1 MAQRAK
7 PAAASWCGGHPR
19 NVGDEQADH
28 QGLSLDPPTK
38 YSRLGERDLIWSSLW
53 GLEEAAAGT
62 TLLRPTM
69 RVLLGG
75 TAAMI
80 VTASIGRIANVSGL

>member
-1 MAQRAK
+1 MM
-7 PAAASWCGGHPR
+7 SWLRCSEEKLCLGR
-19 NVGDEQADH
+19 ILIAVTLL
-28 QGLSLDPPTK
+28 GLALAGV
-38 YSRLGERDLIWSSLW
+38 LGAR
-53 GLEEAAAGT
+53 AAGT

-69 RVLLGG
+69 RVLIGG

>member
-1 MAQRAK
+1 
-7 PAAASWCGGHPR
+7 
-19 NVGDEQADH
+19 VGLAVA
-28 QGLSLDPPTK
+28 GV
-38 YSRLGERDLIWSSLW
+38 LGAR
-53 GLEEAAAGT
+53 AAGT

>member
-1 MAQRAK
+1 MLATRQ
-7 PAAASWCGGHPR
+7 GPR
-19 NVGDEQADH
+19 LILIVAVTIVGLAVA
-28 QGLSLDPPTK
+28 GV
-38 YSRLGERDLIWSSLW
+38 LGAR
-53 GLEEAAAGT
+53 AAGT
-62 TLLRPTM
+62 TLLRPTI

>member
-1 MAQRAK
+1 MLATSQ
-7 PAAASWCGGHPR
+7 GPR
-19 NVGDEQADH
+19 LILIVAVTIVGLAVA
-28 QGLSLDPPTK
+28 GV
-38 YSRLGERDLIWSSLW
+38 LGAR
-53 GLEEAAAGT
+53 AAGT
-62 TLLRPTM
+62 TLLRPTI